1 MGATMANDPA
11 ARGADNEVENED
23 ADPVGD
29 GQSDARY
36 AATQPPQ
43 PGLPNPEPDTPL
55 PPPVDAPG
63 EHPDKPGGPVAP
75 GNGAPR

>member
-1 MGATMANDPA
+1 MACDKLPA
-11 ARGADNEVENED
+11 VADREDED

-29 GQSDARY
+29 GVSDAVY
-36 AATQPPQ
+36 AATQPPE

-55 PPPVDAPG
+55 PPPEDAPG

-75 GNGAPR
+75 DHSPR